1 MKDKSLL
8 TGIFGA
14 IAVNAITVEKWVGI
28 ICSAAMALTY
38 CGIQI
43 YRLIRDRDNDKG
55 VKNG

>member
-1 MKDKSLL
+1 MKDKSLI
-8 TGIFGA
+8 TGIIGA
-14 IAVNAITVEKWVGI
+14 IAVNAVTVEKWVGI

>member
-1 MKDKSLL
+1 MKDNGLL
-8 TGIFGA
+8 THIIFA

-43 YRLIRDRDNDKG
+43 YRLSRDRDKDKEAE
-55 VKNG
+55 